1 MSDEKPKKDTVT
13 LDDLKRMR
21 DELALK
27 MHLGKAEAKSEWA
40 KLEVM
45 WAQYELQQSKVKN
58 VVKDTGSNVGTA
70 MDMAGDE
77 LKKGY
82 ERIRDLLKD

>member
-1 MSDEKPKKDTVT
+1 MSEEKDRKDS
-13 LDDLKRMR
+13 DPFDQLKRMR

-27 MHLGKAEAKSEWA
+27 MHLGTAEAKSEWA
-40 KLEVM
+40 KLEVK
-45 WAQYELQQSKVKN
+45 WLKYEQQQDRVKDA
-58 VVKDTGSNVGTA
+58 VKDTGRNVGTA

-82 ERIRDLLKD
+82 ERIRGFLKD